1 MYNTSFFMSH
11 EYTSEYARKYIE
23 STLASPYTIYKNKVI
38 ADLCTGFQSVWD
50 LGGNVSG
57 LIRQPGS
64 LRFQLEKKGV
74 DYRSIDLVPAYFST
88 VFAKSLGV
96 DGSSIFPSLLG
107 VVGDIQELPLASDSL
122 EVVISADVI
131 EHIPNPSQA
140 ILEIKRVLKPGGK
153 AIIVVPSLY
162 KLDAIHADHVEEK
175 RYSSHENKLT
185 FAEWQ
190 KLIEGSGL
198 SIDIEQSRPLGILSG
213 LLYVA
218 WLDERFVP
226 QKASQREKE
235 TFSKEAI
242 LFKKVKNVVSALD
255 AEFDELL
262 RADQDL
268 PQTLIDL
275 LKSGDI
281 YGLLDKIKEIVTARM
296 GETDLTN
303 LETLL
308 EIIAENHLNQ
318 ESLVKIQN
326 LANNQGNLF
335 LGNSALFVATNE

>member
-1 MYNTSFFMSH
+1 MSH
-11 EYTSEYARKYIE
+11 EYTSEYARKHIE
-23 STLASPYTIYKNKVI
+23 STLASPYTIYKNEVI
-38 ADLCTGFQSVWD
+38 ANLCAGYQSVWD

-57 LIRQPGS
+57 LIKQPGS
-64 LRFQLEKKGV
+64 LRFQLEKRGV
-74 DYRSIDLVPAYFST
+74 TYRSVDLVPAYFST

-96 DGSSIFPSLLG
+96 DESSIFPSLLG
-107 VVGDIQELPLASDSL
+107 VVGDIQELPVASDSL

-131 EHIPNPSQA
+131 EHIPNPNQA
-140 ILEIKRVLKPGGK
+140 ISEIKRVLKPGGM

-162 KLDAIHADHVEEK
+162 KLDAVHTEHVEEK

-190 KLIEGSGL
+190 RLIEDSGL

-226 QKASQREKE
+226 QKASQQEEEIFSEK
-235 TFSKEAI
+235 AA
-242 LFKKVKNVVSALD
+242 LFKKVKNAISALD
-255 AEFDELL
+255 AEFDEFLM
-262 RADQDL
+262 ANQDL
-268 PQTLIDL
+268 LQALIDL
-275 LKSGDI
+275 LKLGNI
-281 YGLLDKIKEIVTARM
+281 YGLLEKIKEIVTARK

-308 EIIAENHLNQ
+308 EIISENHLNQ

-335 LGNSALFVATNE
+335 LGNSILFVATNE